1 MNKFKYLKISNTKKI
16 RYLTNYYKKNLY
28 IVFLHGFMSDLE
40 GDKPKTFYKYCK
52 KRKLGFL
59 GLEYSGHGKSSGKF
73 TNGNISKWTK
83 ETQTTIKKIVKKNNF
98 ILVGSSMGSWI
109 SLNQFKYFQKQI
121 KGFLGIGSAPEF
133 LERLM
138 WKKFTKKMKKET
150 IENGICNLKH
160 GDYEYPISYQLI
172 KDGRKNNILNKK
184 LRSKIYVTM
193 IHGSKDEVVP
203 TIYSR
208 KVLKLFDKAK
218 KKLIIIKNGDHS
230 LSNKKNLKK
239 ITLELNKIVSNVV

>member
-1 MNKFKYLKISNTKKI
+1 MNKFKYLRLTKTKKI
-16 RYLTNYYKKNLY
+16 RYLTNYYKENLY

-40 GDKPKTFYKYCK
+40 GDKPKAFYKYCK

-83 ETQTTIKKIVKKNNF
+83 EVQTTIKKIVKKNSF
-98 ILVGSSMGSWI
+98 ILVGSSMGSWLAI
-109 SLNQFKYFQKQI
+109 NQFKYFRKQI

-150 IENGICNLKH
+150 IEKKIYNLKN

-172 KDGRKNNILNKK
+172 KDGRRNKVLNKK
-184 LRSKIYVTM
+184 INLKILITM
-193 IHGSKDEVVP
+193 IHGRKDEIVPVV
-203 TIYSR
+203 YSR
-208 KVLKLFDKAK
+208 KILTLFSKAK
-218 KKLIIIKNGDHS
+218 KKLTIINNGDHS

-239 ITLELNKIVSNVV
+239 IIVELQNIVSDVI